1 MTEHTTPTIPQDD
14 ATRKTDSPHAST
26 PLSGDAGP
34 RPAAATRAAGGKI
47 PPAGNGK
54 PGKTAGGR
62 RPLALIVAVL
72 ALIIALLLA
81 LGVYIAA
88 RQQAHQQE
96 AARAQLQ
103 EGLDALSQTQQMQ
116 RQQYQDA
123 LAAQGRALDSARAQQ
138 DAQGRELEDLQNKL
152 TAITGTNANTWLL
165 SQADFLVKMAGRKLW
180 SDRDV
185 VTAGALLKSADASL
199 AQMNDPSLTE
209 ARRAITDDIGT
220 LAGVSQIDFDGI
232 ILKLNQLT
240 NQVDN
245 LRLADN
251 DSDESPMDSDSGELS
266 GSIQEWRQNLSKS
279 WHNFMNDFITV
290 RRRDTGAEPLLAPN
304 QDVYLREN
312 IRARLL
318 VAAQAVPRH
327 QNEIY
332 QQSLDSVSTWV
343 RAYFDTDDANTRA
356 FLSQLD
362 ALGEEDITM
371 NLPDSLQSQ
380 PLLDKLMQTRVRNL
394 LAQPAAPAAQGE

>member
-1 MTEHTTPTIPQDD
+1 ML
-14 ATRKTDSPHAST
+14 AT
-26 PLSGDAGP
+26 
-34 RPAAATRAAGGKI
+34 AALVIT
-47 PPAGNGK
+47 
-54 PGKTAGGR
+54 
-62 RPLALIVAVL
+62 V
-72 ALIIALLLA
+72 LLA
-81 LGVYIAA
+81 ISVYIAA
-88 RQQAHQQE
+88 QLQAHQQE
-96 AARAQLQ
+96 AAYAQLQ
-103 EGLDALSQTQQMQ
+103 ASLDKLNQVQQTQY
-116 RQQYQDA
+116 QQYQES
-123 LAAQGRALDSARAQQ
+123 LAAHRKVLDAARAHQES
-138 DAQGRELEDLQNKL
+138 QGREMEDLQKKL

-165 SQADFLVKMAGRKLW
+165 SQADFLVKIAGRKLW
-180 SDRDV
+180 SDQDV
-185 VTAGALLKSADASL
+185 VTAGALLKIADASL

-209 ARRAITDDIGT
+209 ARRAITEDIGT

-245 LRLADN
+245 LQLADN
-251 DSDESPMDSDSGELS
+251 DSDKSPIDSDSGELS
-266 GSIQEWRQNLSKS
+266 GSIQEWRKNLSKS

-290 RRRDTGAEPLLAPN
+290 RRRDTGTEPLLSPN

-327 QNEIY
+327 HNEIY

-343 RAYFDTDDANTRA
+343 RVYFDADDANTRA

-362 ALGEEDITM
+362 ALVQEDIAM

-380 PLLDKLMQTRVRNL
+380 LLLDKLMQTRVHNL
-394 LAQPAAPAAQGE
+394 LAQSGRTGRIKDDQDVIAIHPTVRGHCARPVGLRSSGICTDPDR

>member
-1 MTEHTTPTIPQDD
+1 MTEHTTPTIPQGK
-14 ATRKTDSPHAST
+14 ADSLHAST

-34 RPAAATRAAGGKI
+34 RLAAPSRAAVGKISPASNGKSGKMTGGQRPAALILAT
-47 PPAGNGK
+47 
-54 PGKTAGGR
+54 
-62 RPLALIVAVL
+62 LALAIAVL
-72 ALIIALLLA
+72 LVI
-81 LGVYIAA
+81 GVYISA
-88 RQQAHQQE
+88 RQQTHQRE
-96 AARAQLQ
+96 AALAQLQ
-103 EGLDALSQTQQMQ
+103 ASIDELNQAQQTQ
-116 RQQYQDA
+116 RQQYQKS
-123 LAAQGRALDSARAQQ
+123 LATQRQALDAARAQQ
-138 DAQGRELEDLQNKL
+138 TAQGRELEDLQNKL

-199 AQMNDPSLTE
+199 AQMKDPSLTE
-209 ARRAITDDIGT
+209 ARRAITEDIST

-232 ILKLNQLT
+232 ILKLNRLT

-245 LRLADN
+245 LRLANN

-266 GSIQEWRQNLSKS
+266 WSIQEWRQNLRKS

-290 RRRDTGAEPLLAPN
+290 RRRHTSAEPLLALN
-304 QDVYLREN
+304 QDIYLREN
-312 IRARLL
+312 VRARLL
-318 VAAQAVPRH
+318 VAAQAVSRH

-332 QQSLDSVSTWV
+332 QQSLDSVSGWV
-343 RAYFDTDDANTRA
+343 RAHFDANDANTRT

-362 ALGEEDITM
+362 ALCQKDITM

-394 LAQPAAPAAQGE
+394 LAQPAAPHRENKR